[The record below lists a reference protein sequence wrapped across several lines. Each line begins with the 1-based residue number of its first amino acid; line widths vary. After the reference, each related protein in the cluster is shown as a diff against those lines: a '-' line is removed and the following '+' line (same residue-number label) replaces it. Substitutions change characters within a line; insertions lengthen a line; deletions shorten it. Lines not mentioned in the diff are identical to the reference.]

1 MSENLIRECI
11 KDKKISFSEKA
22 EKEVSKRKGSE
33 TSAKNKGNISI
44 DITKNDEDLSYL
56 SMDYLAN
63 LFDKLDD
70 NKASLSR
77 DAKEYKPMRNA
88 VAHTARLTEEAK
100 EKLVSVYKNIK
111 GRLIKLLVND

>member
-1 MSENLIRECI
+1 
-11 KDKKISFSEKA
+11 
-22 EKEVSKRKGSE
+22 
-33 TSAKNKGNISI
+33 
-44 DITKNDEDLSYL
+44 
-56 SMDYLAN
+56 MDYLAN